1 MTERPKVMVALSLD
15 EDALKRLREV
25 ADVDIVPDDSIR
37 TKEGL
42 LKVIDNY
49 DGAIVGL
56 PPFDREV
63 ISKTHRLKV
72 ISRHGVGY
80 DSVDVKAAN
89 EKGIVVTIT
98 PANAASVAEIA
109 FGLMIAVA
117 RKIPEAHFYV
127 KDKLWSR
134 RASRTNLTGVEL
146 SGKTL
151 GILGLG
157 RIGSRVAKIGKGFD
171 MKLVYYDIVRKRKL
185 EKELPIECRSLDQLL
200 AESDFVSVHVPLTDE
215 TRCMIG
221 EELKTMKRDAIL
233 INTARGPIVDEQAL
247 YHALKEKWIT
257 AAGLD
262 VFKEEPI
269 NQDNPLLELDNVVF
283 TPHVAGSTNEARRRC
298 AMMAVENTVR
308 VLQGKKPENAV
319 TS

>member
-1 MTERPKVMVALSLD
+1 
-15 EDALKRLREV
+15 
-25 ADVDIVPDDSIR
+25 
-37 TKEGL
+37 
-42 LKVIDNY
+42 
-49 DGAIVGL
+49 
-56 PPFDREV
+56 
-63 ISKTHRLKV
+63 
-72 ISRHGVGY
+72 
-80 DSVDVKAAN
+80 
-89 EKGIVVTIT
+89 
-98 PANAASVAEIA
+98 
-109 FGLMIAVA
+109 
-117 RKIPEAHFYV
+117 
-127 KDKLWSR
+127 
-134 RASRTNLTGVEL
+134 
-146 SGKTL
+146 
-151 GILGLG
+151 
-157 RIGSRVAKIGKGFD
+157 

-215 TRCMIG
+215 TRGMIG
-221 EELKTMKRDAIL
+221 EKELKTMKRDAIL
-233 INTARGPIVDEQAL
+233 INTARGPIVDEKAL
-247 YHALKEKWIT
+247 YHALKEKWIA